1 MNNIEKYSQ
10 MRQDDI
16 KLFEAIE
23 KEDVQAVETA
33 LKKGASPDAIEP
45 STNFTPKTFTDFLPR
60 NGKIMKI
67 RELLGIKENEG
78 GKRKKSRKSRK
89 SRNRRSKKYRK

>member
-1 MNNIEKYSQ
+1 MSQVDIE
-10 MRQDDI
+10 
-16 KLFEAIE
+16 LFEAIE
-23 KEDVQAVETA
+23 KENVEAVETA

-45 STNFTPKTFTDFLPR
+45 STNFTPKTFTDFLPKS
-60 NGKIMKI
+60 GKLMRI
-67 RELLGIKENEG
+67 RELLGIIEKTG

>member
-23 KEDVQAVETA
+23 KENVEAVKTA
-33 LKKGASPDAIEP
+33 LDNGASPNAIEP
-45 STNFTPKTFTDFLPR
+45 STNFTPKTLTDYLPKS
-60 NGKIMKI
+60 GKLMII
-67 RELLGIKENEG
+67 RKLLGIIEKTG